1 MNTPRRILA
10 LATALGLTA
19 CNAPGEPAARNGSS
33 GQDTSAAHTTL
44 APHVN
49 PPETSSG
56 Y

>member
-1 MNTPRRILA
+1 MNAVGRILA
-10 LATALGLTA
+10 LATALGLSA
-19 CNAPGEPAARNGSS
+19 CNAPGGLTVRTGSA
-33 GQDTSAAHTTL
+33 GHDTLATP